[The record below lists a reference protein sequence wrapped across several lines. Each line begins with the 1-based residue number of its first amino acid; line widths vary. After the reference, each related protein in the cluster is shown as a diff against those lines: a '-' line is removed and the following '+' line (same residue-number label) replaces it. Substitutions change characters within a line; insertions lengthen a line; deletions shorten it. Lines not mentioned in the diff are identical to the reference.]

1 MVKQLAALWE
11 KDIIDK
17 EDAKANQDTVKQARL
32 QLKLTER
39 EAEIGRLNGKLA
51 AEMRYS
57 KTSI

>member
-39 EAEIGRLNGKLA
+39 EADV
-51 AEMRYS
+51 
-57 KTSI
+57 